1 MKTSSKSWKSI
12 AISQLINNTCRW
24 KTLLSQV
31 QKSHY
36 QSAHIPKIL
45 AALDV
50 YRGLADVITIKGL
63 IISKVKSMLLH
74 NYTKVRIAAAE
85 TLFLLSK
92 TNSTKVEL
100 KTEDWSKP
108 RADLKA
114 SVDKM

>member
-1 MKTSSKSWKSI
+1 LVFYHNLSI
-12 AISQLINNTCRW
+12 INNTCRW
-24 KTLLSQV
+24 KSFLSLV

-50 YRGLADVITIKGL
+50 YRGLADVIAIKVL
-63 IISKVKSMLLH
+63 IISKVQSMLLH

-85 TLFLLSK
+85 NLLLLSK
-92 TNSTKVEL
+92 TSSTKAAL
-100 KTEDWSKP
+100 TAQDWSKS

-114 SVDKM
+114 TVDGL